1 MATTGALAL
10 VVMATSTSACRGR
23 DRAEIS
29 ALDAHEGADATS
41 APFLRCPGPV
51 GAKAPP
57 GTPGRTTLNS
67 DGTRKRLPPSA
78 PSEPGHALV
87 LRYDDFGPQAMA
99 GQLLGADWWSWE
111 PGGSFEPGDAFDVRV
126 VVYRD
131 RPPAEVVARYPTI
144 RGESDHRLVERA
156 AALRFLDVQLAEL
169 RAMSAADDGSDFGR
183 LAEQLRQTRRT
194 IVECLGE

>member
-1 MATTGALAL
+1 
-10 VVMATSTSACRGR
+10 
-23 DRAEIS
+23 
-29 ALDAHEGADATS
+29 
-41 APFLRCPGPV
+41 
-51 GAKAPP
+51 
-57 GTPGRTTLNS
+57 
-67 DGTRKRLPPSA
+67 
-78 PSEPGHALV
+78 V